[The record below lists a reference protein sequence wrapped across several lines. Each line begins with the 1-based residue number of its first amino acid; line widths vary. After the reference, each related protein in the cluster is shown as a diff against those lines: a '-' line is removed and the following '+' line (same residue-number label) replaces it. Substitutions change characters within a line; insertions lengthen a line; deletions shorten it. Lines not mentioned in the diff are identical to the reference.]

1 MLAWLLDENNQ
12 LDAAEEAASRSID
25 LLHRYRA
32 ISGLPRSLVLG
43 DIYRS
48 KGEAEKAINHLET
61 ALGIA
66 PSFNWHG
73 QQFSILCSLAQL
85 FLEQGRFSDA
95 HTHAKRAKLH
105 TVNDTY
111 NMGLVM
117 KLRAD
122 IWYQQGKLKKAR
134 SEALC
139 SVDAFGELGAAKD
152 VEDCRILLRNI
163 EKGKKKSATSGG
175 SNFGELPETALLP
188 TPVNPHPQSG
198 EPSDG
203 ILDFSR
209 RIPQRTPG

>member
-1 MLAWLLDENNQ
+1 
-12 LDAAEEAASRSID
+12 
-25 LLHRYRA
+25 
-32 ISGLPRSLVLG
+32 
-43 DIYRS
+43 
-48 KGEAEKAINHLET
+48 
-61 ALGIA
+61 
-66 PSFNWHG
+66 
-73 QQFSILCSLAQL
+73 L
-85 FLEQGRFSDA
+85 FCDQGRFSEAHAHIKLAKSHVDNDA
-95 HTHAKRAKLH
+95 
-105 TVNDTY
+105 Y
-111 NMGLVM
+111 NLGWVMELQAGLWC
-117 KLRAD
+117 R
-122 IWYQQGKLKKAR
+122 QGGLEEAR

-139 SVDAFGELGAAKD
+139 AVGVYEKLGAAND